1 MFEFNK
7 LCNEFEKMSA
17 VERKLL
23 LTEKS
28 VVILKKLSD
37 LEIDDA
43 DPVETLAAFI
53 LGSVC
58 SDGKVNEQEYLLI
71 YPALLKVF
79 GDKVDFN
86 AIKLALSA
94 DKAGHKAIK
103 GYSVELMKILNKAD
117 ESLFEDVIALCLCVT
132 SLDGKVTLKEKNILK
147 NLLKRERIR
156 G

>member
-1 MFEFNK
+1 MFEFAK
-7 LCNEFEKMSA
+7 VMKDYEQLGA
-17 VERKLL
+17 IERGLII
-23 LTEKS
+23 TEKS
-28 VVILKKLSD
+28 VSILAKLSALD
-37 LEIDDA
+37 IDGI

-71 YPALLKVF
+71 YPALQKVF
-79 GDKVDFN
+79 GDRVDFN

-103 GYSVELMKILNKAD
+103 DYSVELMKILNKAD

-132 SLDGKVTLKEKNILK
+132 SLDGKVTLKEKNYIKKLVK
-147 NLLKRERIR
+147 A
-156 G
+156 